1 MELVEQHYDVDHRAL
16 KMVEEKKVAS
26 LFFVDI
32 DDDSPYICVAR
43 TLF

>member
-1 MELVEQHYDVDHRAL
+1 MELLEQHYDVNHRARM
-16 KMVEEKKVAS
+16 MVEEKKVAS

-32 DDDSPYICVAR
+32 DDDSSYIYVAQ